1 DRLEPGDILI
11 TTATTPSYN
20 AVLPIVAGLVVSEG
34 GPSCHAAIVARE
46 LDLPAI
52 VGMQDALKAIPDGAT
67 ITLDPVRARV
77 SVL

>member
-1 DRLEPGDILI
+1 
-11 TTATTPSYN
+11 
-20 AVLPIVAGLVVSEG
+20 VAGLVVSEG

-52 VGMQDALKAIPDGAT
+52 VGMQDALRTIPDGAT